1 MHKQHAPNTRTTTCT
16 STAAPTHAPLHA
28 QAPSCP
34 THAPPHAQ
42 APPPPPH
49 TPPHAQAAPCPK
61 PGPQP
66 HSHCPTH
73 HAPPPPR
80 QVPHARTNHHEAGQ
94 QPAVQDLPLRQSHPS
109 CPPHPSPTHAR
120 ANHHEAGQ
128 QPAVQDVPLRQE
140 ALDDDEGLPQGR
152 LLQGAAGQVHRVTLQ
167 GRQLGAVR
175 STELPS
181 RGGSFFWGGG
191 GNRCYKLSGVSG
203 LILLS
208 LFSREVKGNE
218 GKDDNIRVFYVLS
231 CRMSICL
238 SLSYLITLHYALYWP
253 HEIGMF
259 FQSLAPCPHSLT
271 CVLVLTDLLFGDSGL
286 L

>member
-42 APPPPPH
+42 A
-49 TPPHAQAAPCPK
+49 APCPK

-73 HAPPPPR
+73 HAPPPR
-80 QVPHARTNHHEAGQ
+80 QVPHART
-94 QPAVQDLPLRQSHPS
+94 
-109 CPPHPSPTHAR
+109 
-120 ANHHEAGQ
+120 NHHEAGQ

-191 GNRCYKLSGVSG
+191 V
-203 LILLS
+203 
-208 LFSREVKGNE
+208 
-218 GKDDNIRVFYVLS
+218 
-231 CRMSICL
+231 
-238 SLSYLITLHYALYWP
+238 
-253 HEIGMF
+253 
-259 FQSLAPCPHSLT
+259 
-271 CVLVLTDLLFGDSGL
+271 TDVTSSPE
-286 L
+286 